1 MCTYLLSFFY
11 WSILGKEITKTGL
24 KKLQKEMDK
33 RIKEWTNQELEKE
46 NKKREELEKTK
57 TT

>member
-1 MCTYLLSFFY
+1 
-11 WSILGKEITKTGL
+11 
-24 KKLQKEMDK
+24 MDK